1 MNSGGGGNRRSYMM
15 GQGGFGVNVNKDL
28 PLGKEEYEELIEM
41 LVIYIWLPEKGYERT
56 KSEMGELPMP

>member
-1 MNSGGGGNRRSYMM
+1 MM

-56 KSEMGELPMP
+56 KS